1 MLFDPAIFFNGFL
14 GGESKSL
21 CAASREQHPDKKAPS
36 LAAAP
41 PKSMLPCNG
50 LPGQVPPLT
59 PRKSASGKL
68 KRLPYL
74 RAPNL
79 LRIHPTDVTHSEVI
93 SRSGSI
99 PIAIQGAQRAGLPGT
114 KRVLSLAVAR
124 FVRKRPTQP
133 QILTFYIRCSLA
145 E

>member
-1 MLFDPAIFFNGFL
+1 MLTEQPRIFRSETSTSQSPN
-14 GGESKSL
+14 
-21 CAASREQHPDKKAPS
+21 
-36 LAAAP
+36 
-41 PKSMLPCNG
+41 
-50 LPGQVPPLT
+50 LT
-59 PRKSASGKL
+59 PCARVKVEIADATAEAETIHLADKRQPVEVQPMAPAKSPSGKL